1 MWVMGESDA
10 VELEEGMPGRGDGLW
25 WESEGE
31 VMSEGGGRGVG
42 KE

>member
-1 MWVMGESDA
+1 MRVMLGNWKR
-10 VELEEGMPGRGDGLW
+10 GMPGRGDGLW